1 MDGIGSA
8 GVSPA
13 MFHERRRGSG
23 APRAHRSSSSGC
35 TGTARAARHGHAG
48 TRPRTRSAVV
58 RRQTLSH
65 CRRPSRC
72 RTPSHCR
79 TPGEVSTTR
88 GRGPGEARYR
98 RHASWGSSPFLP
110 GRCIDPDGGRITGQP
125 AYGGS
130 EVVTQRGHRGTTS
143 CGADDDQVGRRRQ
156 EAIFLET
163 PSCSSELSSQAIAD
177 DGGPDGPRECERD
190 SRPLGRTE
198 RRRDHGEWSTS
209 CAVAVCTKATEGVTS
224 ADPVDQ
230 AESL

>member
-1 MDGIGSA
+1 
-8 GVSPA
+8 

-163 PSCSSELSSQAIAD
+163 PSCRRRRLRTTAD
-177 DGGPDGPRECERD
+177 PTVRGSANATAGRSVEPNGVATTVSGPLRARMPSARKRRKA
-190 SRPLGRTE
+190 SRPLTRSIKQRACDGPC
-198 RRRDHGEWSTS
+198 G
-209 CAVAVCTKATEGVTS
+209 AG
-224 ADPVDQ
+224 P
-230 AESL
+230 

>member
-13 MFHERRRGSG
+13 MFHERRRGPG
-23 APRAHRSSSSGC
+23 ALRAHRSSSSGC
-35 TGTARAARHGHAG
+35 TGTATAARHGHAG

-58 RRQTLSH
+58 RRQTPW
-65 CRRPSRC
+65 R
-72 RTPSHCR
+72 CR

-88 GRGPGEARYR
+88 ARGPGEARYR

-110 GRCIDPDGGRITGQP
+110 GRCIDPDGGRITAQP

-156 EAIFLET
+156 EAVVLET
-163 PSCSSELSSQAIAD
+163 PRCSSELSSQAIAH

-190 SRPLGRTE
+190 GRPLGRTE

-209 CAVAVCTKATEGVTS
+209 CADAVCTKATEGVTS